1 MKYLER
7 KQTFQRWV
15 GKNSSTGVERHCMPM
30 DLALKEACFK
40 GSLLD
45 RVASLEE
52 RLSQVKNLTYLNFF
66 LIFF

>member
-1 MKYLER
+1 
-7 KQTFQRWV
+7 
-15 GKNSSTGVERHCMPM
+15 MPM